1 MKINLRK
8 MTLFTKLAVAGL
20 IGCAFA
26 IWVQWLSG
34 DPAYKTFP
42 PGPVFF
48 MVVAAVVAFGTR
60 WWWTPLI
67 GSLLGLLVT
76 AGWFAML
83 PKEMLRLTHP
93 GNLGGFAPGIFL
105 GMLAQIVSLFLTD
118 VAGFAATVEN
128 YRKKEQ
134 VAQSSKVVLRILG
147 AVLVIMGVM
156 VIVTK
161 IHADRYHNLMH
172 LTWGALAIGAS
183 FMTVKVAKIFCVASG
198 LFYLSLAVLG
208 LTIGNLAMDRAWQ
221 AGPMLLHTGDHF
233 FHLVIG
239 SIVLG
244 FGLFSKREQ
253 RYQEKLA

>member
-1 MKINLRK
+1 MNINLRDL
-8 MTLFTKLAVAGL
+8 TLLTKLTVAGL
-20 IGCAFA
+20 TGCAFA
-26 IWVQWLSG
+26 IWTQWLSG
-34 DPAYKTFP
+34 DPAYLTFP

-48 MVVAAVVAFGTR
+48 IVVAAIVAFGTR
-60 WWWTPLI
+60 LWWTPLI

-93 GNLGGFAPGIFL
+93 GTIGKFAPGIFV
-105 GMLAQIVSLFLTD
+105 GMLGQIVALLLTD
-118 VAGFAATVEN
+118 VAGFVATVQN
-128 YRKKEQ
+128 YRNKEQ
-134 VAQSSKVVLRILG
+134 VAHSSKVVLRIFG
-147 AVLVIMGVM
+147 AIFVIMGVM
-156 VIVTK
+156 IIVTK
-161 IHADRYHNLMH
+161 LHADRYHNLMH

-183 FMTVKVAKIFCVASG
+183 FMTVRVTKIFCVASG

-208 LTIGNLAMDRAWQ
+208 LTIGDAAMDRAWQ
-221 AGPMLLHTGDHF
+221 AGPMLLYSGDHV

-244 FGLFSKREQ
+244 FGLFSGRDQ

>member
-1 MKINLRK
+1 MKFDLRK
-8 MTLFTKLAVAGL
+8 MTLLTKLAVAGL

-26 IWVQWLSG
+26 IWTQWLSG

-48 MVVAAVVAFGTR
+48 IVGAALVAFGTR

-76 AGWFAML
+76 TGWFAML

-93 GNLGGFAPGIFL
+93 GSLGGFSPGIFL
-105 GMLAQIVSLFLTD
+105 GMLAQIVSLLLTD
-118 VAGFAATVEN
+118 IAGFAATVEN
-128 YRKKEQ
+128 YRNKEQ
-134 VAQSSKVVLRILG
+134 VAHSSKVVLRILG
-147 AVLVIMGVM
+147 AVFVIMGVM
-156 VIVTK
+156 VIVTRM
-161 IHADRYHNLMH
+161 HADYYHNLMH

-183 FMTVKVAKIFCVASG
+183 FMKVRVTKLFCIASG
-198 LFYLSLAVLG
+198 LFYLSLAILG
-208 LTIGNLAMDRAWQ
+208 LTIGNIAMDRAWQ
-221 AGPMLLHTGDHF
+221 AGPMLLHTGNHF

-244 FGLFSKREQ
+244 FGLFSGRDQ

>member
-183 FMTVKVAKIFCVASG
+183 FMTVKVTKLFCIASG
-198 LFYLSLAVLG
+198 LFYLSLGVLG
-208 LTIGNLAMDRAWQ
+208 LTIGNIAMDRAWQ

-244 FGLFSKREQ
+244 FGLFSRRDQ
-253 RYQEKLA
+253 RYHEKLA